1 MVTGNINALYP
12 ASGAPRMAAMPSTP
26 IAAENAPASLRR
38 AEPTLWTNPDRL
50 AALPASLDAGG
61 QGISLDDTKTAA
73 ARFARW
79 APVLCELFPELQQAG
94 GMIES
99 PLLPAEALRPALG
112 LPAGAGAL
120 WIKADHSLPVA
131 GSIKA
136 RGGLHEVLEF
146 AERVALE
153 HGLLAGG
160 GDAGPD
166 AQAWRLLATPR
177 ARELF
182 GRYTVA
188 VGSTGNLGLS
198 IGVAASALGFKA
210 VVHMSADAKAWKKE
224 RLRQRGVQVVE
235 HAGDYERAVAAGRA
249 EAEADPFCHF
259 VDDERSLSLLLGYS
273 AAALHLQRQLQA
285 AGIAVD
291 AEHPLFVYLPCGVG
305 GAPAGIAFG
314 LRQLLGPHVH
324 CFFAEP
330 VQSPCFLVQM
340 LAGEGAH
347 PSVYDHGLTNATE
360 ADGLAVPRA
369 SLLAAGLMRPV
380 LSGCFTVQDATL
392 FRQLVQVLD
401 ATGERIEPSAAAG
414 FSGPALLAGSPA
426 GRQWL
431 EATGLAG
438 RLGGATHLVWTT
450 GGLFVPPAEYE
461 RFVQRGRALLAAEPA
476 A

>member
-1 MVTGNINALYP
+1 MLCVLAAPG
-12 ASGAPRMAAMPSTP
+12 PRMRHMTSDCHVADPTLSS
-26 IAAENAPASLRR
+26 IRQ
-38 AEPTLWTNPDRL
+38 AEPVLWANPAR
-50 AALPASLDAGG
+50 AADLLPVLDAGG
-61 QGISLDDTKTAA
+61 QGISLDDTKAAA
-73 ARFARW
+73 ARLARW
-79 APVLCELFPELQQAG
+79 AGALAELFPELQATG
-94 GMIES
+94 GVIES

-112 LPAGAGAL
+112 LPAQAGAL

-146 AERVALE
+146 AERLALE
-153 HGLLAGG
+153 HGLVDPATP
-160 GDAGPD
+160 PD
-166 AQAWRLLATPR
+166 AQVGAWRALASPR

-210 VVHMSADAKAWKKE
+210 VVHMSADAKEWKKA

-273 AAALHLQRQLQA
+273 AAALHLQGQLQQ

-369 SLLAAGLMRPV
+369 SLLAAELMQPV
-380 LSGCFTVQDATL
+380 ISGCFTVRDDTL

-401 ATGERIEPSAAAG
+401 ATGQRIEPSAAAG
-414 FSGPALLAGSPA
+414 FSGPALLAGSVA
-426 GRQWL
+426 GQQWL
-431 EATGLAG
+431 QATGLES
-438 RLGGATHLVWTT
+438 RLAQATHLVWTT

-461 RFVQRGRALLAAEPA
+461 RFEQRGRALLAQASSA
-476 A
+476 